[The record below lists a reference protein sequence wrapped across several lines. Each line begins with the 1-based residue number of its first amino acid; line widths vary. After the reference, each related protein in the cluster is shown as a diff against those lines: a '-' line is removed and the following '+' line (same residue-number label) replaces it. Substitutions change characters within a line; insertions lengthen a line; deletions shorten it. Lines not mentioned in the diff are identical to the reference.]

1 MDIVVSKQVHKLNPS
16 FENQWDLINKRTL
29 DTKYYENL
37 YEVAHGLGRSGEMG
51 YSTGVRINGA
61 SNKYG
66 AKGNSSGNI
75 RLTASYILSFDN
87 NDALKYVFPECVSV
101 IHQNNLSRKHL
112 YSSVVRHLI
121 QIL

>member
-87 NDALKYVFPECVSV
+87 ND
-101 IHQNNLSRKHL
+101 SRRDITCA
-112 YSSVVRHLI
+112 YYER
-121 QIL
+121 Q

>member
-66 AKGNSSGNI
+66 AKVIAVVISDLQLLI
-75 RLTASYILSFDN
+75 FYLLIITTAVEILHVLTMN
-87 NDALKYVFPECVSV
+87 
-101 IHQNNLSRKHL
+101 
-112 YSSVVRHLI
+112 
-121 QIL
+121 